1 MLGALALVVGEAER
15 ALALPT
21 NQYIQHIPEGGSHEE
36 RSRLARRGHARGGGL
51 VAGCG
56 GDDDERWQQRRRSS
70 SASSGGGD
78 VGKVAVLLPDSKS
91 SVRWETV
98 DRPFLKKAFDDAG
111 VEATIQNAEGDKATQ
126 QQQAEQA
133 ITNGAKVLLLVNLDS
148 GSGAAIEAQRQ
159 GPGRQG
165 HRLRPPHAQPATS
178 DYYVSFDNEKV
189 GQLQGQGLVD
199 CLGDKTGRGGRR
211 AQRLADRQQRD
222 AVQEGLRLASSTRS
236 STSGDWKKVDDQ
248 SVPDWDNQKALTIFE
263 QMLQKN
269 NNKIDGVLAANDG
282 LGNAAI
288 SALKQRKLPQ
298 VPVTGQDATLQGIQ
312 NIVNGDQCMTV
323 YKAIKKEA
331 DAAAKLAIAL
341 AKGEEPAEAPTTRST
356 TSSKDVPSVLLDP
369 VVGHEGQHQGLH
381 RRAGL
386 PEGGGDLRRQ
396 GRRQVQGARPAVA
409 MHPGRPT
416 GAPGPRRSRG
426 GGALK

>member
-1 MLGALALVVGEAER
+1 VKFRGRGKHLVLGAACLALAV
-15 ALALPT
+15 P
-21 NQYIQHIPEGGSHEE
+21 
-36 RSRLARRGHARGGGL
+36 
-51 VAGCG
+51 VAAC
-56 GDDDERWQQRRRSS
+56 GDDDEGGGGGGG
-70 SASSGGGD
+70 GGGD
-78 VGKVAVLLPDSKS
+78 KSAGKVAVLLPDSKS

-98 DRPFLKKAFDDAG
+98 DRPFLKKAFDAAG
-111 VEATIQNAEGDKATQ
+111 VESTIENAEGDKATQ

-148 GSGAAIEAQRQ
+148 GSGAAIAANAKSQ
-159 GPGRQG
+159 GVKVIDYD
-165 HRLRPPHAQPATS
+165 RLTLKGDS

-199 CLGDKTGRGGRR
+199 CLGDKQG
-211 AQRLADRQQRD
+211 AQV
-222 AVQEGLRLASSTRS
+222 AVLNGSPTDNNATLFKKGYDSVINPKFD
-236 STSGDWKKVDDQ
+236 SGDWKEIDDQ
-248 SVPDWDNQKALTIFE
+248 AVPDWDNQKALTIFE

-269 NNKIDGVLAANDG
+269 DNKVDGVLAANDG

-341 AKGEEPAEAPTTRST
+341 AKGESPTEATAKVNNET
-356 TSSKDVPSVLLDP
+356 KDVPAVLLEP
-369 VVGHEGQHQGLH
+369 VAVTKDNIKDYIGEPDFPKKEEICAGKLASKCSEVGL
-381 RRAGL
+381 
-386 PEGGGDLRRQ
+386 
-396 GRRQVQGARPAVA
+396 
-409 MHPGRPT
+409 
-416 GAPGPRRSRG
+416 
-426 GGALK
+426 